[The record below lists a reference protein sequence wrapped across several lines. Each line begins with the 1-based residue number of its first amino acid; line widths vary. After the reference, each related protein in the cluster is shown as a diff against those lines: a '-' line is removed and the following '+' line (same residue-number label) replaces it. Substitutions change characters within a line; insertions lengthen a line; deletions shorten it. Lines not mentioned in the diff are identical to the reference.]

1 MRPPGT
7 ERGDHPRDADGTPR
21 ISDML
26 PGAFDTQHTTKFGP
40 DAQAIRLAWLRRRF
54 DVSPDLAIML
64 ATLVLGEVRA

>member
-1 MRPPGT
+1 MLPSGT
-7 ERGDHPRDADGTPR
+7 ERGGHPRDADGAPR

-26 PGAFDTQHTTKFGP
+26 PGAFDTQHTMKFGP

-64 ATLVLGEVRA
+64 ATLALGEARS